1 MYSLCNFCGGG
12 RWRHAGFDGLYKA
25 IESVDVLLQHCVVIW
40 DKLPGIEA
48 LVDVILMRDFWRSSN
63 SSLANLAQPKLQR
76 SFQRIPNFL
85 FKDYVCVVDSRTDYA
100 QVCFL
105 VISIAT
111 CKLVVYKNI

>member
-1 MYSLCNFCGGG
+1 
-12 RWRHAGFDGLYKA
+12 
-25 IESVDVLLQHCVVIW
+25 
-40 DKLPGIEA
+40 
-48 LVDVILMRDFWRSSN
+48 MRDFWRSSN

-111 CKLVVYKNI
+111 CKLVVYQEYIVVS